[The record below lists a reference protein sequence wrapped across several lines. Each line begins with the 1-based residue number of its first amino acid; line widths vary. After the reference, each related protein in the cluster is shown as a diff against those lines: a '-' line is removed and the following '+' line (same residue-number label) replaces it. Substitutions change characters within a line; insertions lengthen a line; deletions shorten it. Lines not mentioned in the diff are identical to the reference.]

1 MSIHTGMTADEHKIQ
16 RLGDINNLETI
27 QIFERVEELGNS
39 VGAICPMNTSN
50 KMQNAKYFISDPWT
64 KTDESSDLFNRLL
77 SNSIKNLVNNNANKK
92 FLLGSYIILFFSILK
107 VIRLKNTLKYIY
119 LFCQSFFKKWNKSL
133 FLDLFLNDYHIY
145 CIKKYNPNFSSVFF
159 NAGAHIQ
166 HHYLIHSKIVEKKF
180 SIPNNYIIKKY
191 DPVEEM
197 YSFYDNILND
207 YSKLKNYQLIIATGL
222 TQIPY
227 DRLKFY
233 YRPINHKLF
242 LELFL
247 IKAKQIYPRMTR
259 DFLIRNLL
267 KQIF

>member
-1 MSIHTGMTADEHKIQ
+1 M
-16 RLGDINNLETI
+16 
-27 QIFERVEELGNS
+27 
-39 VGAICPMNTSN
+39 
-50 KMQNAKYFISDPWT
+50 
-64 KTDESSDLFNRLL
+64 
-77 SNSIKNLVNNNANKK
+77 
-92 FLLGSYIILFFSILK
+92 
-107 VIRLKNTLKYIY
+107 
-119 LFCQSFFKKWNKSL
+119 FCQSFFKKWNKSL

-259 DFLIRNLL
+259 DFLIEFSSISDAAKAEIILNEINNINNKEIFEYDNRGNSIFVSFKYDLEINDNTFIYNSNKQKIYLKKLVSFVAIKNGMHDQKGFLSISKDLGKYLPKEIGHVKNIYNL
-267 KQIF
+267 IENYFSG